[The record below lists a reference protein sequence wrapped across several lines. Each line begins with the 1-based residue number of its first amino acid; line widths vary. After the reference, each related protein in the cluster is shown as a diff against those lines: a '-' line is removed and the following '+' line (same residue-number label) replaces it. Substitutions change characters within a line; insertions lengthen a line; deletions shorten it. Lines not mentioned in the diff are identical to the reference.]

1 MWRKSLQTTVVNK
14 RFQKYD
20 VYIGRGSK
28 WGNPYTH
35 IKGKTKAKFFVDSRE
50 ESIEKYEEWIRQ
62 QPELLKDLHELKNKR
77 LGCYCRPHKCHGDI
91 LCELIEEYCPD
102 VKKDDL

>member
-1 MWRKSLQTTVVNK
+1 MQKTRVVNK

-35 IKGKTKAKFFVDSRE
+35 IKGKTKAQFLVGSRE
-50 ESIEKYEEWIRQ
+50 EAVEKYEEWIRQ
-62 QPELLKDLHELKNKR
+62 QPNLLNSLHELKGKR
-77 LGCYCRPHKCHGDI
+77 LGCFCVPHLCHGDV
-91 LCELIEEYCPD
+91 LVELIEEFCPD
-102 VKKDDL
+102 EEDWWADES

>member
-1 MWRKSLQTTVVNK
+1 MWGKYLKTRVVNK

-35 IKGKTKAKFFVDSRE
+35 IKGKTKAEFLVDSRE
-50 ESIEKYEEWIRQ
+50 EAIEKYSEWIKK
-62 QPELLKDLHELKNKR
+62 QPSLLKDLHELKDKR
-77 LGCYCRPHKCHGDI
+77 LGCYCRPERCHGDI
-91 LCELIEEYCPD
+91 LVALIEGED
-102 VKKDDL
+102 EDDW

>member
-1 MWRKSLQTTVVNK
+1 LQTTVVNK

-35 IKGKTKAKFFVDSRE
+35 IKGKTKAEFFVDSRDE
-50 ESIEKYEEWIRQ
+50 AIEKYEEWIKQ

-91 LCELIEEYCPD
+91 LVELIEKMEE
-102 VKKDDL
+102 KDDFWDEDL